1 MIGTPALQA
10 SLNPVLNGLGT
21 GLLSCYKLLVP
32 DCHWNPFKGTNTFFA
47 GAGPEVL
54 QHPRARG
61 YREQCDRA
69 LHGLEHRLSEALFT
83 MVLHWNP
90 ESDAII
96 SKQIN
101 SEEGF
106 LAD

>member
-1 MIGTPALQA
+1 MPEW
-10 SLNPVLNGLGT
+10 
-21 GLLSCYKLLVP
+21 Y
-32 DCHWNPFKGTNTFFA
+32 WNPLKGANIFFA

-54 QHPRARG
+54 QHPRTRG

>member
-1 MIGTPALQA
+1 MACCTITRYWYLNGIGT
-10 SLNPVLNGLGT
+10 
-21 GLLSCYKLLVP
+21 LL
-32 DCHWNPFKGTNTFFA
+32 KGANIFFA
-47 GAGPEVL
+47 SACPEFL

>member
-1 MIGTPALQA
+1 M
-10 SLNPVLNGLGT
+10 
-21 GLLSCYKLLVP
+21 
-32 DCHWNPFKGTNTFFA
+32 
-47 GAGPEVL
+47 

-106 LAD
+106 LPD

>member
-1 MIGTPALQA
+1 
-10 SLNPVLNGLGT
+10 
-21 GLLSCYKLLVP
+21 
-32 DCHWNPFKGTNTFFA
+32 
-47 GAGPEVL
+47 
-54 QHPRARG
+54 
-61 YREQCDRA
+61 
-69 LHGLEHRLSEALFT
+69 LSEALFT

>member
-1 MIGTPALQA
+1 
-10 SLNPVLNGLGT
+10 
-21 GLLSCYKLLVP
+21 VP
-32 DCHWNPFKGTNTFFA
+32 EWYWNPLEGANIFFA

-106 LAD
+106 LPD